1 MLLLSTEQFLLIFD
15 LTYCHLQLFVNLTS
29 VILPYFLS
37 LETIIDFKHK
47 RVKKQV
53 KISKYNLLF
62 SPIHYSNLEV
72 SLDRKSTRLNSSHV
86 SISYAV
92 FCLKKKKNIK
102 KKTLIDV

>member
-37 LETIIDFKHK
+37 LETSIDFKYK
-47 RVKKQV
+47 RVIQKV

-62 SPIHYSNLEV
+62 SPIHYNNLEV
-72 SLDRKSTRLNSSHV
+72 SLKTNQSIIKESYIV
-86 SISYAV
+86 EGSISYIL
-92 FCLKKKKNIK
+92 F
-102 KKTLIDV
+102 LIA